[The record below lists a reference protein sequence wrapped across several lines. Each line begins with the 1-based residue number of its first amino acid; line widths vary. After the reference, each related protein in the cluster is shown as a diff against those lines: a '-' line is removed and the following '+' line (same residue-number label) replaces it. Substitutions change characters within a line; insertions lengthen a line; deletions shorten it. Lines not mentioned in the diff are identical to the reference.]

1 MTVGAAVGLGIG
13 EGVAVA
19 VAVGLGVGEGVAV
32 AVAVGLGVGKGVAV
46 AVAVEPGF
54 GEGVAV
60 ALGMLS
66 LSPPPQAASKT
77 AKAKDERSKGGAFCD
92 DLQYMSKLSA

>member
-1 MTVGAAVGLGIG
+1 LLNQAK
-13 EGVAVA
+13 
-19 VAVGLGVGEGVAV
+19 LGVVDGDQVANFRVFGFVIQCHINGV
-32 AVAVGLGVGKGVAV
+32 GVGKGVAV